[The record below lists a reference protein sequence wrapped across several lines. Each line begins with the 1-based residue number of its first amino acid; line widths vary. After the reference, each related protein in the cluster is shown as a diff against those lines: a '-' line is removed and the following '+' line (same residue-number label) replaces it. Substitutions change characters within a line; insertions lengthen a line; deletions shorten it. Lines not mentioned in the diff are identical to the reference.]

1 MRVAYFGT
9 AVFAVP
15 ALRAVADHVV
25 LVVSQ
30 PDRPTGRGLQ
40 TQPSPVKLAALE
52 HGLPVETPEKCRTP
66 EFVEFLRSL
75 ELDVLLVA
83 AYGQILS
90 VAVLE
95 SAHRGGINLHGSV
108 LPHYRGAAPIQRA
121 ILAGERQ
128 TGITLI
134 QMDKG
139 MDSGDCIAIEHTP
152 IGEDETYGE
161 LQDRLAA
168 IAAEMA
174 GTWLPRI
181 VAGDYP
187 RVPQDHD
194 HATFAPKVLKEE
206 AELRFERAAPDEY
219 NRFRAFTPAPGP
231 FLSLPAGPMRI
242 RQARLDSREGE
253 PGTLLAL
260 DPDPIVAFS
269 VGSLRLIEVQ
279 PAGKRAMAGR
289 DWVNGAR
296 LALGERIPV

>member
-194 HATFAPKVLKEE
+194 HATFAPKVLKEDE
-206 AELRFERAAPDEY
+206 SAQGGGRTALRACRARRVQPLPSVHA
-219 NRFRAFTPAPGP
+219 RARAVPESPGWTDANPPGP
-231 FLSLPAGPMRI
+231 PRLPRG
-242 RQARLDSREGE
+242 
-253 PGTLLAL
+253 
-260 DPDPIVAFS
+260 
-269 VGSLRLIEVQ
+269 
-279 PAGKRAMAGR
+279 
-289 DWVNGAR
+289 
-296 LALGERIPV
+296 